1 VSAATNPRLTYRGK
15 FVVRT
20 VGVILISTCVAM
32 VILGVTVF
40 SDELQGPQY
49 ALYWSWCF
57 LITAAALLVALCDMV
72 FIRRAS
78 RQRRHELFR
87 QQFATKNSRTH

>member
-1 VSAATNPRLTYRGK
+1 MSADTNPPLSYRGK

-20 VGVILISTCVAM
+20 IGVILISTCVAM

-40 SDELQGPQY
+40 SDALQGPRY

-57 LITAAALLVALCDMV
+57 LITAAALLVALCDLI

-78 RQRRHELFR
+78 RQRRRELFR
-87 QQFATKNSRTH
+87 QQFTSNNPRPH

>member
-1 VSAATNPRLTYRGK
+1 VSADTNPPLSYRGK

-40 SDELQGPQY
+40 SDELQGPRY

-78 RQRRHELFR
+78 RQRRRELFS
-87 QQFATKNSRTH
+87 QQFATKNSRTP